1 MMRAIALCALT
12 AVLWLGLPAQHAMA
26 QSGQHVV
33 GPGETLYGIA
43 AFYGVTPSAMA
54 STNGISNYD
63 LIYAGQRLTIPGGY
77 KPAPAYAASP
87 GGAWQGGGYVVLPG
101 DSLYAI
107 AWRTGT
113 TLSAL
118 MAANGLMNPDVIYAG
133 QSLVIPGAGSY
144 TPPHRPP
151 AYECGYYYAVKPGDS
166 LSAIAWRTGTTV
178 YALAR
183 ANNLGYPYVIYGGQS
198 LHIPCD
204 GGSPKPPPVH
214 PPKPGQPKPRPT
226 AHPHHAPAA
235 CARAV
240 QIVQPREGEH
250 LHGTTYIVGT
260 ADIPSFQF
268 YKLEYAP
275 GHRPLDSQ
283 FNSIGEETYQRVS
296 DSLLGVWYVGNLGRG
311 AYTLRLTAVDQAGQ
325 FPRPCD
331 VRLHIGD

>member
-1 MMRAIALCALT
+1 MKRVFALSALI
-12 AVLWLGLPAQHAMA
+12 AVLWLGMPAHVVSA
-26 QSGQHVV
+26 QSGDHVV

-43 AFYGVTPSAMA
+43 AYYGVTPSAVA
-54 STNGISNYD
+54 AANGISNYD
-63 LIYAGQRLTIPGGY
+63 LIYAGQYLTIPGGY
-77 KPAPAYAASP
+77 KPSPHASAP
-87 GGAWQGGGYVVLPG
+87 GGSWQGSYIVKPG

-107 AWRTGT
+107 AWSTGST
-113 TLSAL
+113 VSAL

-133 QSLVIPGAGSY
+133 QALVIPGAY
-144 TPPHRPP
+144 TPPNRPP
-151 AYECGYYYAVKPGDS
+151 AYECGYYYTVKPGDS
-166 LSAIAWRTGTTV
+166 LSAIAWRSGTTV

-183 ANNLGYPYVIYGGQS
+183 ANGLGYPYVIYGGQN

-204 GGSPKPPPVH
+204 GGSPKPPPTGH
-214 PPKPGQPKPRPT
+214 YPPKPGQPKPRATERPQ
-226 AHPHHAPAA
+226 HNPAA

-250 LHGTTYIVGT
+250 LGGTAYIVGT
-260 ADIPSFQF
+260 ADIPNLQF

-275 GHRPLDSQ
+275 GHRPLENQ

-296 DSLLGVWYVGNLGRG
+296 DSLLGIWYVGNLGHG
-311 AYTLRLTAVDQAGQ
+311 DYTLRLTAVDNAGQ